1 MFSTAPRYAPV
12 SCSPAATDRT
22 RPRTRNRAASELV
35 RVWLRRSRERRE
47 LATMG
52 EPEWRDIGLTRADVM
67 RETGKPFWR

>member
-1 MFSTAPRYAPV
+1 MFSATPRYAPV
-12 SCSPAATDRT
+12 SCSPAATDGM
-22 RPRTRNRAASELV
+22 RPRARNRAASQLV

-52 EPEWRDIGLTRADVM
+52 EQEWRDIGLTRADVM